1 MSDNGEEVIISSSG
15 RAIVSGQEI
24 NIEDAEDHNHSS
36 MLCPAWLRDTP
47 PILKCGLST
56 AGLLFV
62 AFVSMMVV
70 GLAGQGSSSSEDFID
85 AQYEQAVSVDTYSGI
100 ATSQPTA
107 RPTPT
112 YVGLAAIPIE
122 SEQIIIYFPG
132 AMEQRLSMI
141 ADGSS
146 SNVKSDW
153 QSIQQ
158 AVESTI
164 AVSLFQG
171 LPADYTLGAIEV
183 EQIDG
188 NDASSVGVGTTF
200 TDTNHTIIYS
210 SSVVVDCAISDC
222 SAAPDT
228 VQSAVYEIQQMD
240 VVPADVEWEV
250 DEVDNVDLVAT
261 DATGTTAPSQ
271 DAIDE
276 IDAIEPTDKPTEA
289 PISNPTQSPTYLP
302 TAIPTVMPVVSGPQ
316 SLTDGKCSQSTP
328 CDACFGSCSSDEDC
342 SKDLLCFRRLY
353 WDNIPG
359 CEGPGVSGQSYCYD
373 PFSEGLTK
381 DVLLN
386 TKNLKCGENGYKC
399 NKCEGKR
406 LKISRISNRIEL
418 ST

>member
-1 MSDNGEEVIISSSG
+1 MTDNGEEVIISSSG

-24 NIEDAEDHNHSS
+24 NFEDAEEHNHSS
-36 MLCPAWLRDTP
+36 VCPAWLRDTP

-56 AGLLFV
+56 TGLLFV

-70 GLAGQGSSSSEDFID
+70 GLSGQGNNSSEEFID
-85 AQYEQAVSVDTYSGI
+85 AQYEQAVTVDTYPGI
-100 ATSQPTA
+100 ATSQPTT
-107 RPTPT
+107 RPTDA
-112 YVGLAAIPIE
+112 GLSAIPIE
-122 SEQIIIYFPG
+122 SEQIVIHFP
-132 AMEQRLSMI
+132 A
-141 ADGSS
+141 
-146 SNVKSDW
+146 NVKSDW

-158 AVESTI
+158 TIESTI
-164 AVSLFQG
+164 AGSLFQG

-188 NDASSVGVGTTF
+188 NDASSVGVGTSF
-200 TDTNHTIIYS
+200 TDSNHTIIYS
-210 SSVVVDCAISDC
+210 SSVVVDCAVSDC
-222 SAAPDT
+222 SAAPDI
-228 VQSAVYEIQQMD
+228 VQSAVDEIQQMD
-240 VVPADVEWEV
+240 IVPADVVEWNE
-250 DEVDNVDLVAT
+250 DEVDNVDSVAT
-261 DATGTTAPSQ
+261 YATETTTPMQ

-276 IDAIEPTDKPTEA
+276 VDAIEPTTEPTDV

-302 TAIPTVMPVVSGPQ
+302 TGIPTVMPVVSGPQ
-316 SLTDGKCSQSTP
+316 SLTDGRCSQSTP
-328 CDACFGSCSSDEDC
+328 CDACFGSCSNEQDC

-399 NKCEGKR
+399 NKCEGKK
-406 LKISRISNRIEL
+406 LKKKLNIKFIDC